1 MVPLYVFIDEGGDFN
16 FSPSGSKV
24 YTISATITHCPWE
37 LLDDIS
43 QLRHTILAREA
54 HSHLGQSY
62 LEKYLCH
69 RFHATEDQQP
79 VRDDF
84 FKIIGKMEYIKAHAV
99 VVRKNRTNPNLREP
113 HKFYAKIAGYLLDYI
128 FKKYQYSKLC
138 IFVDS
143 MPVNKQKE
151 IFLKAIKYEIKS
163 KQPRQ
168 EFSIFFP
175 SSASNPFLQVS
186 DYINW
191 AIFRKWENQDERSY
205 ALIENKLGKKE
216 LDIFAKGDYE
226 YYEFKKTK

>member
-37 LLDDIS
+37 LLDNVS
-43 QLRHTILAREA
+43 QLKHTVLAQEI
-54 HSHLGQSY
+54 HSHLGQKY
-62 LEKYLCH
+62 LEEHLCH
-69 RFHATEDQQP
+69 CFHATEDQQA

-84 FKIIGKMEYIKAHAV
+84 FKIIGEMKSIRAHAV

-113 HKFYAKIAGYLLDYI
+113 HKFYPKIAGYLLDYI
-128 FKKYQYSKLC
+128 FKKYEYSKLC

-143 MPVNKQKE
+143 MPVNNQRE
-151 IFLKAIKYEIKS
+151 IFLKAIKSEIKA
-163 KQPRQ
+163 KKPRQ
-168 EFSIFFP
+168 DFSIFFP
-175 SSASNPFLQVS
+175 KSASNTFLQVS

-191 AIFRKWENQDERSY
+191 AIFRKWEKDDERSY
-205 ALIENKLGKKE
+205 DLIKDKLGKPE
-216 LDIFAKGDYE
+216 LDLFAKGDYE